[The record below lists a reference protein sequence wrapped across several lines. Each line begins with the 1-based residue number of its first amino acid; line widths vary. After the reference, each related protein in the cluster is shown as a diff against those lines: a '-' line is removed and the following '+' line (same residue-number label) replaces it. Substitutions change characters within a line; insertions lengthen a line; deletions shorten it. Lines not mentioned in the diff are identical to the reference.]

1 MKLVADLHHLLLATI
16 YLLIYEVEIVIFLSL
31 QTRKFKELLERNLG
45 WEFQQSSA
53 VDGIYFEENDEVSIR
68 VYLSCFAV
76 VCVCLCGMFV
86 HGPYWF
92 TLQYAPVVE
101 MLDDEAPVV

>member
-53 VDGIYFEENDEVSIR
+53 VDGIYFEENDE
-68 VYLSCFAV
+68 
-76 VCVCLCGMFV
+76 
-86 HGPYWF
+86 
-92 TLQYAPVVE
+92 YAPVVE

>member
-45 WEFQQSSA
+45 WEFQQGSA
-53 VDGIYFEENDEVSIR
+53 VDGIYFEENDEVSIC
-68 VYLSCFAV
+68 VYLSCFAT
-76 VCVCLCGMFV
+76 CNTFV
-86 HGPYWF
+86 HRPYWF

-101 MLDDEAPVV
+101 MLDDEAQVV

>member
-31 QTRKFKELLERNLG
+31 QTRKFKEMLERNLG
-45 WEFQQSSA
+45 WGFQQRSA

-76 VCVCLCGMFV
+76 VCVWYVCSWTLLV
-86 HGPYWF
+86 HF
-92 TLQYAPVVE
+92 AVRSCS
-101 MLDDEAPVV
+101 